1 MENNIHALI
10 KDSFPELEIQEGHLQ
25 VSPEQLAKLMDFLKE
40 NGFAYLHDV
49 TAVDWPQHFTVV
61 YQVRSYEK
69 PDKLTVKVNVAK
81 DKPVVPSMTGL
92 WDSADWLE
100 REVYDMFGIE
110 FTGHPNLKRILL
122 DESFMGYPLRKDFVG

>member
-1 MENNIHALI
+1 
-10 KDSFPELEIQEGHLQ
+10 
-25 VSPEQLAKLMDFLKE
+25 
-40 NGFAYLHDV
+40 
-49 TAVDWPQHFTVV
+49 
-61 YQVRSYEK
+61 
-69 PDKLTVKVNVAK
+69 VNVAK

-122 DESFMGYPLRKDFVG
+122 DESFMGYPLRKDFIG